1 MATRHPLAGLKR
13 YLNWRAAL
21 VYLHRW
27 LGIAGCLLFVAW
39 FASGVVLMYARMP
52 EMAPEEQLA
61 RSAPLDLEKVR
72 LTPAQAFAA
81 VGADGAPIELAMLGD
96 RPVYQV
102 GGRAATVIYADTG
115 DFFEGFDAPAAEAQ
129 ARRFEPGYTGTMHRV
144 FMEGSDQWTL
154 QARGLLPMH
163 RFSLD
168 DAARTDVYVSDVSGE
183 VVLRTTRRDRF
194 WGYLGPVT
202 HWLYFTPLRSK
213 GKPWFDTVV
222 WSSAIGCVMCI
233 SGLLWGLLRFSLFA
247 RFRLKRQSARS
258 PYAGWMKWHHY
269 AGLIFGAVTLT
280 WTYSGLLSMEPFG
293 WFEPIGRRGGRPPA
307 VAAEPESAAAIS
319 LDQMKSAYVALSS
332 VFPVKRMRLT
342 DVADRLYWTADRAP
356 DETEADQWRSPGLLP
371 REATPRLA
379 RRYVAALAP
388 AEPVFERFPR
398 PLMESLGR
406 EQVDAPVEDAA
417 WLDAYDGYY
426 YDSAGTL
433 PLPVLRVRYQDDAR
447 TWVYVDPSRG
457 GVVRRN
463 ESITRMRRWLYQGLH
478 SLDFPFL
485 YYHRPLWDIVA
496 IVLSIGGL
504 ALSITTI
511 MPALRRL
518 RRRVAWLGRLIAWPL
533 RRRSSGTVRDLER
546 PTGLPT
552 TD

>member
-1 MATRHPLAGLKR
+1 MASRHPLAGLKR
-13 YLNWRAAL
+13 YLHWRAIL
-21 VYLHRW
+21 VYMHRW

-39 FASGVVLMYARMP
+39 FVSGVVLMYARMP

-61 RSAPLDLEKVR
+61 RSAPLDLSKVR

-81 VGADGAPIELAMLGD
+81 VGADEAPIELAMLGD
-96 RPVYQV
+96 RPVYRV
-102 GGRAATVIYADTG
+102 GGRAATLVYADTG
-115 DFFEGFDAPAAEAQ
+115 DIFEGFTAAAAETQ
-129 ARRFEPGYTGTMHRV
+129 ARRFEPAYTGTMQRV
-144 FMEGSDQWTL
+144 FVEESDQWTL
-154 QARGLLPMH
+154 QARNLLPMH

-168 DAARTDVYVSDVSGE
+168 DAARTDLYVSDVTGE

-222 WSSAIGCVMCI
+222 WSSAVGCVMCI
-233 SGLLWGLLRFSLFA
+233 SGLFWGLLRFSPFA
-247 RFRLKRQSARS
+247 RFRLKRQLAMS

-269 AGLIFGAVTLT
+269 AGLIFGLITLT

-293 WFEPIGRRGGRPPA
+293 WFEPTGRRGGRPQA
-307 VAAEPESAAAIS
+307 AIAEPESPAAIS
-319 LDQMKSAYVALSS
+319 LERMQVAHAALSS
-332 VFPVKRMRLT
+332 EFPVKALRLT
-342 DVADRLYWTADRAP
+342 GVADRLYWAADRAP
-356 DETEADQWRSPGLLP
+356 KEAEADRWRSPGLLP

-388 AEPVFERFPR
+388 ADSVFDRFPR
-398 PLMESLGR
+398 ALMEDVGR

-426 YDSAGTL
+426 YDSAGAL
-433 PLPVLRVRYQDDAR
+433 PLPVFRVRYQDEAL

-463 ESITRMRRWLYQGLH
+463 ESTTRMRRWLYQGLH

-485 YYHRPLWDIVA
+485 YYRRPLWDIVA

-504 ALSITTI
+504 ALSVTTI
-511 MPALRRL
+511 LPALRRL
-518 RRRVAWLGRLIAWPL
+518 RRRAKWLVRLVARPL
-533 RRRSSGTVRDLER
+533 RRRAVAA
-546 PTGLPT
+546 PAGLPT
-552 TD
+552 AE